1 MALISLM
8 FIEIINFSAC
18 CIRFYKLCRD
28 MSFFIYA
35 FIGIYSRSFFYEY
48 FKDVSILSRL

>member
-35 FIGIYSRSFFYEY
+35 FIGIYHRSFFYEY